1 MSSAI
6 SWHTEKRKCCDLEL
20 SSLELSSLAPCSYN
34 PRKMNDRGKVDLT
47 KSRTLSFK
55 MFNLA
60 EIPVINLNNQI
71 LVGHMRIAILIEL
84 GRGDEL
90 IDVRVPNKQ
99 LSK

>member
-1 MSSAI
+1 
-6 SWHTEKRKCCDLEL
+6 
-20 SSLELSSLAPCSYN
+20 
-34 PRKMNDRGKVDLT
+34 MNDRGKVDLT